1 MFNNKGVTLVNML
14 VIIVGMII
22 IVAASIGGGLD
33 ILSSSK
39 DSNKE
44 ENLAA
49 VKSVVNQVNIKMRNI
64 WSFYT
69 RQCRIIW

>member
-22 IVAASIGGGLD
+22 IVAVSIGGGLD